1 MTKMADKWKF
11 AGEVG
16 APDSKN
22 RVVLTP
28 GLTTGERVDGFN
40 VFLNDSGEIK
50 LEPVVKI
57 PAKEAWLYKNSEA
70 LASVDRGIKDALAGR
85 VAPLS
90 RARLKKKNK

>member
-1 MTKMADKWKF
+1 MTKMVDNWIF

-28 GLTTGERVDGFN
+28 GLPNGWHVDGFN

-57 PAKEAWLYKNSEA
+57 PAKEAWLYKNPEA

-85 VAPLS
+85 VGPLS
-90 RARLKKKNK
+90 KARLKKKKK

>member
-1 MTKMADKWKF
+1 MADKWKF

-28 GLTTGERVDGFN
+28 GLTSRGHVDGFN

-57 PAKEAWLYKNSEA
+57 PAKEAWLYKNPEA
-70 LASVDRGIKDALAGR
+70 LASVDRGMKQALAGQ
-85 VAPLS
+85 VAPLEYY
-90 RARLKKKNK
+90 KKKRKKK

>member
-1 MTKMADKWKF
+1 MAENWKF

-28 GLTTGERVDGFN
+28 ALSDNEHVDGFN
-40 VFLNDSGEIK
+40 IFLNDSGEIK

-57 PAKEAWLYKNSEA
+57 PAKEVWLYKNPEA
-70 LASVDRGIKDALAGR
+70 LASVDRGIKDALAGK
-85 VAPLS
+85 VGTLS
-90 RARLKKKNK
+90 RARLKKKKK

>member
-1 MTKMADKWKF
+1 MVDKWKF

-28 GLTTGERVDGFN
+28 GLSNGEHIDGFN
-40 VFLNDSGEIK
+40 VFLNDTGEIK

-57 PAKEAWLYKNSEA
+57 SAKEVWLYKNPEA
-70 LASVDRGIKDALAGR
+70 LASVDRGIKDALAGK
-85 VAPLS
+85 VGPLS
-90 RARLKKKNK
+90 RTRLKKKKK

>member
-1 MTKMADKWKF
+1 MAEKWEF

-28 GLTTGERVDGFN
+28 ALSNGEHVDGFN
-40 VFLNDSGEIK
+40 IFLNDSGEIK

-57 PAKEAWLYKNSEA
+57 PAKEAWLYKNPEA
-70 LASVDRGIKDALAGR
+70 LASVDRGIKNALAGR
-85 VAPLS
+85 VGPLS
-90 RARLKKKNK
+90 RARLKKKKK

>member
-1 MTKMADKWKF
+1 MVDKWKF

-28 GLTTGERVDGFN
+28 GLSNGEHIDGFY
-40 VFLNDSGEIK
+40 VFLNDTGEIK

-57 PAKEAWLYKNSEA
+57 PAKEAWLYKNPEA
-70 LASVDRGIKDALAGR
+70 LASLDRGIKDALAGR
-85 VAPLS
+85 VGPLS
-90 RARLKKKNK
+90 RARLKKKKK

>member
-1 MTKMADKWKF
+1 MADKWKF

-28 GLTTGERVDGFN
+28 GLSNGEQIDGFN

-57 PAKEAWLYKNSEA
+57 PAKELWLYKNPQA
-70 LASVDRGIKDALAGR
+70 LESVNRGIKQALAGE

-90 RARLKKKNK
+90 VHRLKKKKSK

>member
-1 MTKMADKWKF
+1 MAEKWEF

-28 GLTTGERVDGFN
+28 AFSNGEHVDGFN

-57 PAKEAWLYKNSEA
+57 SAKEAWLYKNPKA
-70 LASVDRGIKDALAGR
+70 LKMVQEGIKDTIEGR
-85 VAPLS
+85 VGPLS
-90 RARLKKKNK
+90 RKRLKSK